1 MDIEFGKLKREE
13 MKAAVE
19 IASRAYQDYAYVALY
34 FPDDEERRRGLH
46 AFMNCVMKSNF
57 GRADLLAARQAGRLV
72 GRATLEGPD
81 YRPPTFWQSLVNDG
95 WKVYFAA
102 NWKNVNG
109 YLAMDEEA
117 CKPCLDYQKTNLGV
131 WYLSMF
137 EVDPLFQGQGIGTQ
151 FLTYQE
157 DYVRQ
162 RGGSEMV
169 LFTNSAENLRF
180 YTRRGYEVF
189 HECEIG
195 HDGRKVGSW
204 SLKKKTAKI

>member
-1 MDIEFGKLKREE
+1 MNIEFGKLKREE
-13 MKAAVE
+13 LKAAV
-19 IASRAYQDYAYVALY
+19 ALAARAYQDYAYVALY
-34 FPDDEERRRGLH
+34 FPDDAERRRGLH

-57 GRADLLAARQAGRLV
+57 GRADILGARIDGQLV
-72 GRATLEGPD
+72 GRATLESPD
-81 YRPPTFWQSLVNDG
+81 YQPPSFWQSIVNDG

-117 CKPCLDYQKTNLGV
+117 CKPCHDYQKTNPGV

-137 EVDPLFQGQGIGTQ
+137 EVDPPFQGQGIGTR
-151 FLTYQE
+151 FLAYQE
-157 DYVRQ
+157 DYVRE
-162 RGGSEMV
+162 RGGREMV
-169 LFTNSAENLRF
+169 LFTNSEENLAF

-189 HECEIG
+189 HECELA

-204 SLKKKTAKI
+204 SLKILL

>member
-1 MDIEFGKLKREE
+1 
-13 MKAAVE
+13 
-19 IASRAYQDYAYVALY
+19 
-34 FPDDEERRRGLH
+34 
-46 AFMNCVMKSNF
+46 MNCVLKSNF
-57 GRADLLAARQAGRLV
+57 GRADLLAARLEGRLV

-137 EVDPLFQGQGIGTQ
+137 EVDPPFQGQGIGTQ

-189 HECEIG
+189 HACEIE

-204 SLKKKTAKI
+204 SLKKTL

>member
-13 MKAAVE
+13 MKVAVE
-19 IASRAYQDYAYVALY
+19 IASRAYQDYAYVALD

-46 AFMNCVMKSNF
+46 AFMNCVLKSNF

-189 HECEIG
+189 HAFEIE

-204 SLKKKTAKI
+204 SLKKTL

>member
-1 MDIEFGKLKREE
+1 MDIEFGNLKREE
-13 MKAAVE
+13 LKAAVTL
-19 IASRAYQDYAYVALY
+19 AARAYRNYAYVALY
-34 FPDDEERRRGLH
+34 FPDDEERFRSLH

-57 GRADLLAARQAGRLV
+57 GKADLLAARQQGRLV
-72 GRATLEGPD
+72 GRATLESPD
-81 YRPPTFWQSLVNDG
+81 FQPPSLWESFINDG
-95 WKVYFAA
+95 WKVYLVA

-109 YLAMDEEA
+109 YLAMDEGA
-117 CKPCLDYQKTNLGV
+117 CKPCHDYQKTNRGV

-151 FLTYQE
+151 FLSFQE
-157 DYVRQ
+157 NYVRQ

-169 LFTNSAENLRF
+169 LFTNSEENLRF

-189 HECEIG
+189 HECELA

-204 SLKKKTAKI
+204 SLKKLL

>member
-1 MDIEFGKLKREE
+1 
-13 MKAAVE
+13 
-19 IASRAYQDYAYVALY
+19 
-34 FPDDEERRRGLH
+34 
-46 AFMNCVMKSNF
+46 MKSNF

-117 CKPCLDYQKTNLGV
+117 CKPCLDYQKTNSGV

-189 HECEIG
+189 HACEIE

-204 SLKKKTAKI
+204 SLKKTL

>member
-1 MDIEFGKLKREE
+1 

-117 CKPCLDYQKTNLGV
+117 CKPCLDYQKTNPGV

-169 LFTNSAENLRF
+169 LFTNSEENLRF

-189 HECEIG
+189 YACEIE

-204 SLKKKTAKI
+204 SLKKTL

>member
-57 GRADLLAARQAGRLV
+57 GRADLLAARLEGRLV

-169 LFTNSAENLRF
+169 LFTNSEENLRF

-189 HECEIG
+189 HACEIE

-204 SLKKKTAKI
+204 SLKKTL

>member
-34 FPDDEERRRGLH
+34 FSDDEERRRGLH

-117 CKPCLDYQKTNLGV
+117 CKPCLDYQKTNPGV
-131 WYLSMF
+131 WYISMF

-157 DYVRQ
+157 DYVRG

-189 HECEIG
+189 HACEIE

-204 SLKKKTAKI
+204 SLKKTL

>member
-1 MDIEFGKLKREE
+1 

-117 CKPCLDYQKTNLGV
+117 CKPCLDYQKTNSGV

-189 HECEIG
+189 HACEIE

-204 SLKKKTAKI
+204 SLKKTL

>member
-117 CKPCLDYQKTNLGV
+117 CKPCLDYQKTNPGV

-169 LFTNSAENLRF
+169 LFTNSEENLRF

-189 HECEIG
+189 YACEIE

-204 SLKKKTAKI
+204 SLKKTL

>member
-13 MKAAVE
+13 LKAAVE

-117 CKPCLDYQKTNLGV
+117 CKPCLDYQKTNPGV

-137 EVDPLFQGQGIGTQ
+137 EVNPLFQGQGIGTQ

-157 DYVRQ
+157 DYVLQ

-169 LFTNSAENLRF
+169 LFTNSEENLRF

-189 HECEIG
+189 HACEIE

-204 SLKKKTAKI
+204 SLKKTL

>member
-1 MDIEFGKLKREE
+1 

-189 HECEIG
+189 HACEIE

-204 SLKKKTAKI
+204 SLKKTL

>member
-46 AFMNCVMKSNF
+46 AFMNCVLKSNF

-117 CKPCLDYQKTNLGV
+117 CKPCLDYQKTNSGV

-189 HECEIG
+189 HACEIE

-204 SLKKKTAKI
+204 SLKKTL

>member
-13 MKAAVE
+13 MKAAVAL
-19 IASRAYQDYAYVALY
+19 ASRAYQDYAYVALY

-57 GRADLLAARQAGRLV
+57 GRADILGARIDGQLV
-72 GRATLEGPD
+72 GRAILESPD
-81 YRPPTFWQSLVNDG
+81 YQPPTFWQSFVNDG

-157 DYVRQ
+157 EYVRQ

-189 HECEIG
+189 HACEIE

-204 SLKKKTAKI
+204 SLKKTL

>member
-13 MKAAVE
+13 MKAAVAL
-19 IASRAYQDYAYVALY
+19 ASRAYQDYAYVALY

-57 GRADLLAARQAGRLV
+57 GRADILGARIDGQLV
-72 GRATLEGPD
+72 GRATLESPG
-81 YRPPTFWQSLVNDG
+81 YQPPTFWQSLVNDG
-95 WKVYFAA
+95 WNVYFAA
-102 NWKNVNG
+102 NRKNVNG

-117 CKPCLDYQKTNLGV
+117 CKPCHDYQKTNPGV

-151 FLTYQE
+151 FLSFQE

-169 LFTNSAENLRF
+169 LFTNSAENHAF

-189 HECEIG
+189 HESELA

-204 SLKKKTAKI
+204 SLKKLL

>member
-46 AFMNCVMKSNF
+46 AFMNCVLKSNF
-57 GRADLLAARQAGRLV
+57 GRADLLAARLEGRLV

-117 CKPCLDYQKTNLGV
+117 CKPCHDYQKTNRDI

-137 EVDPLFQGQGIGTQ
+137 EIDPAFQGQGIGTQ
-151 FLTYQE
+151 FLAFQE

-162 RGGSEMV
+162 RGGREMI
-169 LFTNSAENLRF
+169 LFTNSEKNLVF
-180 YTRRGYEVF
+180 YTKRGYEVF
-189 HECEIG
+189 HECDIE

-204 SLKKKTAKI
+204 SLKKSL

>member
-46 AFMNCVMKSNF
+46 AFMNCVLKSNF
-57 GRADLLAARQAGRLV
+57 GRADLLAARLEGRLV

-117 CKPCLDYQKTNLGV
+117 CKPCLDYKKTNLGV

-169 LFTNSAENLRF
+169 LFTNSEENLAF
-180 YTRRGYEVF
+180 YTRRGYQVF
-189 HECEIG
+189 HECALA

-204 SLKKKTAKI
+204 SLKKLL

>member
-13 MKAAVE
+13 MKVAVE

-46 AFMNCVMKSNF
+46 AFMNCVLKSNF

-117 CKPCLDYQKTNLGV
+117 CKPCFDYQKTNLGV

-189 HECEIG
+189 HACEIE

-204 SLKKKTAKI
+204 SLKKTL

>member
-13 MKAAVE
+13 LKAAVE

-189 HECEIG
+189 HSCEIE

-204 SLKKKTAKI
+204 SLKKTL